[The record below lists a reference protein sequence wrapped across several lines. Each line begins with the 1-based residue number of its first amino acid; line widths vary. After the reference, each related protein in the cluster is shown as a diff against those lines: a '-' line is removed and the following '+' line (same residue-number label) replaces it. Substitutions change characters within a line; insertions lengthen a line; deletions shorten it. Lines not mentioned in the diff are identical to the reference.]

1 MKKASITKTKN
12 QLSSLLDAVKH
23 GETVLIMDRDRP
35 VARLEPVGTNEG
47 DQREGRIAELERAG
61 ILQRPAKGARQALER
76 VLRQRAP
83 SLRKGASAVQ
93 AIMDERAK
101 GR

>member
-1 MKKASITKTKN
+1 MKRIQQPPRK
-12 QLSSLLDAVKH
+12 
-23 GETVLIMDRDRP
+23 
-35 VARLEPVGTNEG
+35 RLEPAGTCEG
-47 DQREGRIAELERAG
+47 DQREGRITELERAG
-61 ILQRPAKGARQALER
+61 ILQRPAKGAKQALER

-93 AIMDERAK
+93 AIMDERAE